1 MNKVKSN
8 SLTYPWLMLLTL
20 VLVAWSPF
28 VLAQNSCANNSSR
41 AAKTVEINVD
51 INGIPTFADH
61 ACASRGSNAK
71 KGDICSIK
79 NERPVIK
86 FKFDG
91 DNTTGWEFVR
101 IELSGDNTSWPG
113 QLPAGAFSDFEFD
126 TDAGLKAGTPYV
138 KLRWGGR
145 TMEVRNNNCHEFEVH
160 YRLIL
165 KNPAGVEKELHPV
178 IENKGT
184 N

>member
-28 VLAQNSCANNSSR
+28 VLAQNSCVGNSGR
-41 AAKTVEINVD
+41 AAKTIEIKVND
-51 INGIPTFADH
+51 EGKAYFSDH
-61 ACASRGSNAK
+61 ACASRGGSAK
-71 KGDICSIK
+71 KGDICSAK
-79 NERPVIK
+79 NEKPILK
-86 FKFDG
+86 FKLDG
-91 DNTTGWEFVR
+91 SNARDWELVR
-101 IELSGDNTSWPG
+101 IELGENDASWPG
-113 QLPAGAFSDFEFD
+113 NLPAGAFSDFEFD

-138 KLRWGGR
+138 KLSWSKK
-145 TMEVRNNNCHEFEVH
+145 TMEVRNNNCHDFEVN
-160 YRLIL
+160 YRIVL
-165 KNPAGVEKELHPV
+165 KDPDGAEQKLHPV